1 MSEPE
6 ILAWDRQEDE
16 PEKAYGYFVL
26 YRDLGRTR
34 TVAKVA
40 TEVNKSRDYLHKLAT
55 RWKWV
60 QRAQAWDREE
70 DRLYVE
76 GLAEQRRDMA
86 KRHAR
91 IAGALQAK
99 LVARLQSLDASK
111 LSPADIARWLEVATR
126 VERLALLCPGGIGR
140 QRVGPIVMALLLKPF
155 GAWGQRAAMRFVLG
169 PGVPREAGEFMDY
182 ISLVYRYFRPRL
194 EPLPVFGDDALRRL
208 TMPVLATVG
217 DRDRMLDSHGTRR
230 RLLHA
235 VPHATVDM
243 LPGAGHMIIGRSLPI
258 LGFLRQPEGT
268 RPNV

>member
-6 ILAWDRQEDE
+6 ILPWDRQHSE

-55 RWKWV
+55 VWKWV

-91 IAGALQAK
+91 IASALQAK
-99 LVARLQSLDASK
+99 LVTRLQNLDPSK
-111 LSPADIARWLEVATR
+111 LSPGDVARWLEVATR
-126 VERLALLCPGGIGR
+126 VERLALGLPDSTTAHTGPDG
-140 QRVGPIVMALLLKPF
+140 GPIRAEVEAMSEQ
-155 GAWGQRAAMRFVLG
+155 QRADFFRALMAEAAARAGQANPNAG
-169 PGVPREAGEFMDY
+169 PDLAG
-182 ISLVYRYFRPRL
+182 
-194 EPLPVFGDDALRRL
+194 GDD
-208 TMPVLATVG
+208 
-217 DRDRMLDSHGTRR
+217 DEHEE
-230 RLLHA
+230 
-235 VPHATVDM
+235 
-243 LPGAGHMIIGRSLPI
+243 GAGGAST
-258 LGFLRQPEGT
+258 ED
-268 RPNV
+268 

>member
-1 MSEPE
+1 VSEPE

-126 VERLALLCPGGIGR
+126 VERLALGLPDSTTAHTGPDGGPIRAEVEAMTEQQRADFFRALMAEAAARAGQANPNAGPADPGG
-140 QRVGPIVMALLLKPF
+140 
-155 GAWGQRAAMRFVLG
+155 
-169 PGVPREAGEFMDY
+169 
-182 ISLVYRYFRPRL
+182 
-194 EPLPVFGDDALRRL
+194 DD
-208 TMPVLATVG
+208 
-217 DRDRMLDSHGTRR
+217 DEHEE
-230 RLLHA
+230 
-235 VPHATVDM
+235 
-243 LPGAGHMIIGRSLPI
+243 GAG
-258 LGFLRQPEGT
+258 GT
-268 RPNV
+268 SAED

>member
-6 ILAWDRQEDE
+6 ILPWDRQDRE

-55 RWKWV
+55 AWKWV

-91 IAGALQAK
+91 ISSALQAK
-99 LVARLQSLDASK
+99 IVARLQTIDASK
-111 LSPADIARWLEVATR
+111 LSPGDIARWLEVATR
-126 VERLALLCPGGIGR
+126 VERLALGLPDSTTSHTGPDG
-140 QRVGPIVMALLLKPF
+140 GPIRAEVEQMSAAQRGDFFRALMAE
-155 GAWGQRAAMRFVLG
+155 AAARAGQGSPTSGSGDPA
-169 PGVPREAGEFMDY
+169 
-182 ISLVYRYFRPRL
+182 
-194 EPLPVFGDDALRRL
+194 GDDEQEESA
-208 TMPVLATVG
+208 
-217 DRDRMLDSHGTRR
+217 
-230 RLLHA
+230 
-235 VPHATVDM
+235 
-243 LPGAGHMIIGRSLPI
+243 GAAAS
-258 LGFLRQPEGT
+258 EE
-268 RPNV
+268 